1 MDIKQIFT
9 VFRRWLWLILLGVI
23 VGAVGGYLFSSRQT
37 PVYQAST
44 KFVVMRAAQ
53 ATYDYATYLDTQQLI
68 STYTELLTTDRLV
81 QKASDQLGFV
91 VQVGQ
96 ASASQIGDTQF
107 VLLTVRDT
115 DPDQAAAIANALVD
129 LLITEN
135 EELQAVRYITAE
147 QNLQNRID
155 QVQEQIAQLQ
165 AQIGAVAESTV
176 QSQIAQVQAQI
187 QDIQSQVIALESSIA
202 AYDQITADELQRA
215 RYAEDQFNLTQLK
228 TVLFSY
234 QDIYT
239 KLVVLGKPFDDSD
252 NSNNQLDQLQTTL
265 NLYQQ
270 IYISSIN
277 SLENIRL
284 MRAQNMPNVVQISPA
299 VVPTTPISPKPLQTA
314 LLAAAVGL
322 VASAG
327 IVFLIEYLD
336 DTIKNPDDVKNL
348 LNLPVIGLV
357 AEVKQKTGKNGSEM
371 MGTFVAT
378 QPRSPISEAF
388 RALRTNLEFSSL
400 DKPLHTI
407 LVTSS
412 GASEGKTTV
421 ASNLAVILS
430 QGKRKVLLMDC
441 DLRRPTVHKQ
451 FAISNRL
458 GLSDLI
464 RSQLDLPSVIQ
475 TTASSSNLSIIT
487 SGSLPPNPAEFL
499 ASERFSSILQNLSS
513 QFDMVILDTP
523 PMVVADV
530 QILSS
535 RVDGIL
541 FVIHPGVTHTGV
553 VRTVMDDL
561 SRINARVL
569 GVVLNRIP
577 RNRDQYYG
585 GYRYYSPYTVKNGI
599 ELHMEGAG
607 TLMPEPE
614 EDALVKDQPRP

>member
-1 MDIKQIFT
+1 MEIKQIFT
-9 VFRRWLWLILLGVI
+9 VFRRWLWLILVGVI
-23 VGAVGGYLFSSRQT
+23 VGAVGGYLFSNRQT
-37 PVYQAST
+37 PVYQATT

-53 ATYDYATYLDTQQLI
+53 ATNDYYTYLDTQQLI

-81 QKASDQLGFV
+81 QKASDELGFK

-96 ASASQIGDTQF
+96 ASAAQVGDTQF

-115 DPDQAAAIANALVD
+115 DPDQAAAIANALVS
-129 LLITEN
+129 LLINEN

-147 QNLQNRID
+147 QNLQDRID
-155 QVQEQIAQLQ
+155 QVQAQIAQLQ

-176 QSQIAQVQAQI
+176 ETQIAQVQAQI

-202 AYDQITADELQRA
+202 ANDQVSANDLQRT
-215 RYAEDQFNLTQLK
+215 RYAEDQFNLTQLR
-228 TVLFSY
+228 TVLTSY

-239 KLVVLGKPFDDSD
+239 KLVVMGKPFDDSE

-284 MRAQNMPNVVQISPA
+284 MRAQNMPNVVQIAPA
-299 VVPTTPISPKPLQTA
+299 VVPAAPISPKPLQTA
-314 LLAAAVGL
+314 LLVAAVGL
-322 VASAG
+322 LLSAG
-327 IVFLIEYLD
+327 IAFLIEYLD

-357 AEVKQKTGKNGSEM
+357 AEVKQKGGKNGTEKI
-371 MGTFVAT
+371 GTFVAS
-378 QPRSPISEAF
+378 QPRSPVSEAF

-400 DKPLHTI
+400 DQPLRTI

-412 GASEGKTTV
+412 DASEGKSTV

-430 QGKRKVLLMDC
+430 QGKRKVLLLDC
-441 DLRRPTVHKQ
+441 DLRRPSIHKQ
-451 FAISNRL
+451 FGISNRL

-499 ASERFSSILQNLSS
+499 ASERFNSILQNLSS
-513 QFDMVILDTP
+513 QFDMVVMDTP

-541 FVIHPGVTHTGV
+541 FVIQPGVSHTGV
-553 VRTVMDDL
+553 VRTAMEDL

-577 RNRDQYYG
+577 RNRAQYYG
-585 GYRYYSPYTVKNGI
+585 GYRYYSPYTIKNGI
-599 ELHMEGAG
+599 ELHMESPGS
-607 TLMPEPE
+607 LIPEPE
-614 EDALVKDQPRP
+614 KHTPVKDRSRP

>member
-1 MDIKQIFT
+1 MEIKQIFT
-9 VFRRWLWLILLGVI
+9 VFRRWLWLILVGVI
-23 VGAVGGYLFSSRQT
+23 VGAVGGYLFSNRQT
-37 PVYQAST
+37 PVFQATT

-53 ATYDYATYLDTQQLI
+53 ATNDYYTYLDTQQLI

-81 QKASDQLGFV
+81 QKASDELGFK

-96 ASASQIGDTQF
+96 ASAAQVGDTQF

-115 DPDQAAAIANALVD
+115 DPDQAAAIANALVS
-129 LLITEN
+129 LLINEN

-147 QNLQNRID
+147 QNLQDRID
-155 QVQEQIAQLQ
+155 QVQAQIAQLQ

-176 QSQIAQVQAQI
+176 ETQIAQVQAQI

-202 AYDQITADELQRA
+202 ANDQVSANDLQRA
-215 RYAEDQFNLTQLK
+215 RYAEDQFNLTQLR
-228 TVLFSY
+228 TVLASY

-239 KLVVLGKPFDDSD
+239 KLVVMGKPFDDSE

-284 MRAQNMPNVVQISPA
+284 MRAQNLPNVVQVAPA
-299 VVPTTPISPKPLQTA
+299 VVPAAPISPRPLQTA

-322 VASAG
+322 VLSAG
-327 IVFLIEYLD
+327 IAFLIEYLD

-357 AEVKQKTGKNGSEM
+357 AEVKQKGGKNGPEKI
-371 MGTFVAT
+371 GTFVAS
-378 QPRSPISEAF
+378 QPRSPVSEAF

-400 DKPLHTI
+400 DQPLRTI

-412 GASEGKTTV
+412 GASEGKSTV

-430 QGKRKVLLMDC
+430 QGKRKVLLLDC
-441 DLRRPTVHKQ
+441 DLRRPSIHKQ
-451 FAISNRL
+451 FGISNRL

-499 ASERFSSILQNLSS
+499 ASERFNSILQSLSS
-513 QFDMVILDTP
+513 HFDVVVLDTP

-541 FVIHPGVTHTGV
+541 FVIQPGVSHTGV
-553 VRTVMDDL
+553 VHTAMEDL

-585 GYRYYSPYTVKNGI
+585 GYRYYSPYTIKNGI
-599 ELHMEGAG
+599 ERHMESPES
-607 TLMPEPE
+607 LIPEPE
-614 EDALVKDQPRP
+614 KHTPVKDRSRP

>member
-1 MDIKQIFT
+1 
-9 VFRRWLWLILLGVI
+9 
-23 VGAVGGYLFSSRQT
+23 
-37 PVYQAST
+37 
-44 KFVVMRAAQ
+44 
-53 ATYDYATYLDTQQLI
+53 
-68 STYTELLTTDRLV
+68 
-81 QKASDQLGFV
+81 
-91 VQVGQ
+91 
-96 ASASQIGDTQF
+96 
-107 VLLTVRDT
+107 
-115 DPDQAAAIANALVD
+115 
-129 LLITEN
+129 
-135 EELQAVRYITAE
+135 
-147 QNLQNRID
+147 
-155 QVQEQIAQLQ
+155 
-165 AQIGAVAESTV
+165 
-176 QSQIAQVQAQI
+176 
-187 QDIQSQVIALESSIA
+187 
-202 AYDQITADELQRA
+202 
-215 RYAEDQFNLTQLK
+215 
-228 TVLFSY
+228 
-234 QDIYT
+234 
-239 KLVVLGKPFDDSD
+239 
-252 NSNNQLDQLQTTL
+252 
-265 NLYQQ
+265 
-270 IYISSIN
+270 
-277 SLENIRL
+277 
-284 MRAQNMPNVVQISPA
+284 
-299 VVPTTPISPKPLQTA
+299 
-314 LLAAAVGL
+314 
-322 VASAG
+322 
-327 IVFLIEYLD
+327 
-336 DTIKNPDDVKNL
+336 
-348 LNLPVIGLV
+348 
-357 AEVKQKTGKNGSEM
+357 
-371 MGTFVAT
+371 
-378 QPRSPISEAF
+378 
-388 RALRTNLEFSSL
+388 
-400 DKPLHTI
+400 
-407 LVTSS
+407 
-412 GASEGKTTV
+412 
-421 ASNLAVILS
+421 
-430 QGKRKVLLMDC
+430 MDC

>member
-1 MDIKQIFT
+1 MEIKQIFT
-9 VFRRWLWLILLGVI
+9 VFRRWLWLILLGVV
-23 VGAVGGYLFSSRQT
+23 VGAVGGFLFSNRQT

-53 ATYDYATYLDTQQLI
+53 ATNDYYTYLDSQQLI

-81 QKASDQLGFV
+81 QKASDELGFM

-96 ASASQIGDTQF
+96 ASAAQVGDTQF

-115 DPDQAAAIANALVD
+115 DPDQAAAIANALVS
-129 LLITEN
+129 LLINEN

-147 QNLQNRID
+147 QNLQDRID
-155 QVQEQIAQLQ
+155 QVQAQIAQLQ

-176 QSQIAQVQAQI
+176 ETQIAQVQAQI

-202 AYDQITADELQRA
+202 ANDQVSANDLQRT
-215 RYAEDQFNLTQLK
+215 RYAEDQFNLTQLR
-228 TVLFSY
+228 TVLTSY

-239 KLVVLGKPFDDSD
+239 KLVVMGKPFDDSE

-284 MRAQNMPNVVQISPA
+284 MRAQNMPNVVQIAPA
-299 VVPTTPISPKPLQTA
+299 VVPAAPISPKPLQTA
-314 LLAAAVGL
+314 LLVAAVGL
-322 VASAG
+322 LLSAG
-327 IVFLIEYLD
+327 IAFLIEYLD

-357 AEVKQKTGKNGSEM
+357 AEVKQKGGKNGTEKI
-371 MGTFVAT
+371 GTFVAS
-378 QPRSPISEAF
+378 QPRSPVSEAF

-400 DKPLHTI
+400 DQPLRTI

-412 GASEGKTTV
+412 DASEGKSTV

-430 QGKRKVLLMDC
+430 QGKRKVLLLDC
-441 DLRRPTVHKQ
+441 DLRRPSIHKQ
-451 FAISNRL
+451 FGISNRL

-499 ASERFSSILQNLSS
+499 ASERFNSILQNLSS
-513 QFDMVILDTP
+513 QFDMVVMDTP

-541 FVIHPGVTHTGV
+541 FVIQPGVSHTGV
-553 VRTVMDDL
+553 VRTAMEDL

-577 RNRDQYYG
+577 RNRAQYYG
-585 GYRYYSPYTVKNGI
+585 GYRYYSPYTIKNGI
-599 ELHMEGAG
+599 ELHMESPGS
-607 TLMPEPE
+607 LIPEPE
-614 EDALVKDQPRP
+614 KHTPVKDRSRP

>member
-1 MDIKQIFT
+1 MEIKQIFT
-9 VFRRWLWLILLGVI
+9 VFRRWLWLILVGVI
-23 VGAVGGYLFSSRQT
+23 VGAVGGYLFSNRQT
-37 PVYQAST
+37 PVYQATT

-53 ATYDYATYLDTQQLI
+53 ATNDYYTYLDSQQLI

-81 QKASDQLGFV
+81 QKASDELGFM

-96 ASASQIGDTQF
+96 ASAAQVGDTQF

-115 DPDQAAAIANALVD
+115 DPDQAAAIANALVS
-129 LLITEN
+129 LLINEN

-147 QNLQNRID
+147 QNLQDRID
-155 QVQEQIAQLQ
+155 QVQAQIAQLQ

-176 QSQIAQVQAQI
+176 ETQIAQVQAQI

-202 AYDQITADELQRA
+202 ANDQVSANDLQRT
-215 RYAEDQFNLTQLK
+215 RYAEDQFNLTQLR
-228 TVLFSY
+228 TVLTSY

-239 KLVVLGKPFDDSD
+239 KLVVMGKPFDDSE

-284 MRAQNMPNVVQISPA
+284 MRAQNMPNVVQIAPA
-299 VVPTTPISPKPLQTA
+299 VVPAAPISPKPLQTA
-314 LLAAAVGL
+314 LLVAAVGL
-322 VASAG
+322 LLSAG
-327 IVFLIEYLD
+327 IAFLIEYLD

-357 AEVKQKTGKNGSEM
+357 AEVKQKGGKNGTEKI
-371 MGTFVAT
+371 GTFVAS
-378 QPRSPISEAF
+378 QPRSPVSEAF

-400 DKPLHTI
+400 DQPLRTI

-412 GASEGKTTV
+412 DASEGKSTV

-430 QGKRKVLLMDC
+430 QGKRKVLLLDC
-441 DLRRPTVHKQ
+441 DLRRPSIHKQ
-451 FAISNRL
+451 FGISNRL

-499 ASERFSSILQNLSS
+499 ASERFNSILQNLSS
-513 QFDMVILDTP
+513 QFDMVVMDTP

-541 FVIHPGVTHTGV
+541 FVIQPGVSHTGV
-553 VRTVMDDL
+553 VRTAMEDL

-577 RNRDQYYG
+577 RNRAQYYG
-585 GYRYYSPYTVKNGI
+585 GYRYYSPYTIKNGI
-599 ELHMEGAG
+599 ELHMESPGS
-607 TLMPEPE
+607 LIPEPE
-614 EDALVKDQPRP
+614 KHTPVKDRSRP